1 MAINKKKKKTIISRI
16 TKVNSLAVSAVIS
29 DITGV
34 SVNNITKLRK
44 AAKEVGV
51 VVYSVRNS
59 LLKRSVNGTMFQCL
73 KDQLSGPTL
82 IAYSLEHPGSAARLL
97 DDFQN
102 KKINLKIKGAVFKN
116 RMLLPDEIKSLIAM
130 PTYNEAIGKIMLILQ
145 EISIGKLFKTVMA
158 IYNKKKDSIKK

>member
-1 MAINKKKKKTIISRI
+1 MAINKKKKKTIISKI
-16 TKVNSLAVSAVIS
+16 TKVNNVAISAVIS

-44 AAKEVGV
+44 EAKKVGV

-59 LLKRSVNGTMFQCL
+59 LLKRSVNGTIFQCL
-73 KDQLSGPTL
+73 ENQLNGPTL

-97 DDFQN
+97 DKFQN
-102 KKINLKIKGAVFKN
+102 KDIKLKIKGAVFKN
-116 RMLLPDEIKSLIAM
+116 KMLLPNEIKSLIEM
-130 PTYNEAIGKIMLILQ
+130 PTYNEAISKIMSILQ
-145 EISIGKLFKTVMA
+145 EISIGKLFKTVIA